1 MKIQFI
7 GATHEVTGSCTLLEV
22 GGRYYMVDCG
32 MEQGTDVFQNIPL
45 PVPAGAIEAVFLTH
59 AHIDHSGM
67 LPKLC
72 KDGFSGPIYATEAT
86 CDLCNIMLRDSA
98 HIQESE
104 VQWRNRKAERSGE
117 PLVEPTYTMN
127 DAMAAIKLLRPVR
140 YQELLQVA
148 EGIDLQMTDI
158 GHLLGSA
165 AIELWLT
172 ENGETRKIVFSGDVG
187 NTNQPLLNDPKTVEE
202 TDYLVIESTYGDRFH
217 SKARGDA
224 EAELSDCIQRA
235 FDRGGN
241 LVIPSFAVG
250 RTQEM
255 LYLIREIKQKGLV
268 TGHDGFPVYVDSPLA
283 VEATGIF
290 LQSHESNFAE
300 ETRGDVIAEF
310 AGYLQRA
317 LDRGGNVVIPSFAV
331 GRTQEMLYAIRE
343 IKQKGLV
350 KGHDGFP
357 VYVDSPLAVEATGI
371 FLQSHESNFD
381 PETLEVIRQGVNPI
395 WSKGVTLS
403 VTSEESKLINADL
416 QPKVIL
422 SASGMCEAGRIR
434 HHLKHNLW
442 RKESIVLFVG
452 YQAEHSL
459 GRKLQEGVKNVKL
472 FGEDI
477 AVHAEIATLHGT
489 SGHADKEGLL
499 NWLLSFRE
507 KPKLVFVNHGDDDS
521 CEAFRKT
528 LEEMGYRAEAPY
540 SGTEYDLL
548 TGKLTAYTEG
558 VKIDRAAAFKGSQRA
573 RQVYGELLA
582 AAEALLALVRT
593 RRGCTNKDNAK
604 LTAQIRSLI
613 EKWK

>member
-1 MKIQFI
+1 MKAQFI

-22 GGRYYMVDCG
+22 GGRYYLVDCG

-45 PVPAGAIEAVFLTH
+45 PVPANAIEAVFLTH

-72 KDGFSGPIYATEAT
+72 RDGFQGPIYATEAT
-86 CDLCNIMLRDSA
+86 CNLSNIMLRDSA

-104 VQWRNRKAERSGE
+104 AQWRSRKAERAGE
-117 PLVEPTYTMN
+117 PPVEPTYTMN
-127 DAMAAIKLLRPVR
+127 DAMTAIRLLRPCR
-140 YQELLQVA
+140 YQEVLQVA
-148 EGIDLQMTDI
+148 EGIILRMSDA

-172 ENGETRKIVFSGDVG
+172 EGAETRKIVFSGDVG
-187 NTNQPLLNDPKTVEE
+187 NTNQPLLNDPKPVKEA
-202 TDYLVIESTYGDRFH
+202 DYLVIESTYGDRLH
-217 SKARGDA
+217 AGNKGNAV
-224 EAELSDCIQRA
+224 AELADCIQRA

-241 LVIPSFAVG
+241 VVIPSFAVG

-255 LYLIREIKQKGLV
+255 LYAIREIKQKGLV

-290 LQSHESNFAE
+290 LQSHESNFDE
-300 ETRGDVIAEF
+300 ET
-310 AGYLQRA
+310 
-317 LDRGGNVVIPSFAV
+317 
-331 GRTQEMLYAIRE
+331 
-343 IKQKGLV
+343 
-350 KGHDGFP
+350 
-357 VYVDSPLAVEATGI
+357 LAV
-371 FLQSHESNFD
+371 
-381 PETLEVIRQGVNPI
+381 LEQGVNPI
-395 WSKGVTLS
+395 WSEGVTLS

-416 QPKVIL
+416 KPKVIL

-452 YQAEHSL
+452 FQAIGSL
-459 GRKLQEGVKNVKL
+459 GRKLQEGAKNVRL

-489 SGHADKEGLL
+489 SGHADKNGLL
-499 NWLLSFRE
+499 AFVAGFE
-507 KPKLVFVNHGDDDS
+507 KKPQMIFVNHGEDES

-528 LEEMGYRAEAPY
+528 LEDLGYCAQAPY

-548 TGKLTAYTEG
+548 TGKLTVYTEG
-558 VKIDRAAAFKGSQRA
+558 VKIDRAEAFRGNQRA

-582 AAEALLALVRT
+582 AAEALLALVKT
-593 RRGCTNKDNAK
+593 RKGRANKDNAK
-604 LTAQIRSLI
+604 MAAQIRGLI

>member
-1 MKIQFI
+1 MKVQFI

-22 GGRYYMVDCG
+22 GGRYYLVDCG

-45 PVPAGAIEAVFLTH
+45 PVPANAIEAVFLTH

-72 KDGFSGPIYATEAT
+72 KDGFSGAIYATEAT
-86 CDLCNIMLRDSA
+86 CALCNIMLRDSA

-104 VQWRNRKAERSGE
+104 AQWRSRKAERAGE
-117 PLVEPTYTMN
+117 PPVEPTYTTN
-127 DAMAAIKLLRPVR
+127 DALAAIKLLRPCK
-140 YQELLQVA
+140 YLEPLQVA
-148 EGIDLQMTDI
+148 EGIVLRMNDI

-172 ENGETRKIVFSGDVG
+172 EGVETRKIVFSGDVG
-187 NTNQPLLNDPKTVEE
+187 NTKQPLLNDPKAVEE
-202 TDYLVIESTYGDRFH
+202 TDYLVIESTYGNRYHD
-217 SKARGDA
+217 KARGNA
-224 EAELSDCIQRA
+224 VAELAECIQRA
-235 FDRGGN
+235 FD
-241 LVIPSFAVG
+241 
-250 RTQEM
+250 Q
-255 LYLIREIKQKGLV
+255 
-268 TGHDGFPVYVDSPLA
+268 
-283 VEATGIF
+283 
-290 LQSHESNFAE
+290 
-300 ETRGDVIAEF
+300 
-310 AGYLQRA
+310 
-317 LDRGGNVVIPSFAV
+317 GGNVVIPSFAV

-343 IKQKGLV
+343 IKQKGMV
-350 KGHDGFP
+350 TGHDNFP

-395 WSKGVTLS
+395 WSEGVTLS
-403 VTSEESKLINADL
+403 VTSDESKLINFDTR
-416 QPKVIL
+416 PKVIL

-452 YQAEHSL
+452 YQAEGSM
-459 GRKLQEGVKNVKL
+459 GRKLQEGAKNVKL

-499 NWLLSFRE
+499 SWLAGFRE
-507 KPKLVFVNHGDDDS
+507 KPKMVFVNHGDDAC
-521 CEAFRKT
+521 CEAFRAT
-528 LEEMGYRAEAPY
+528 LEEMGYYAEAPY

-558 VKIDRAAAFKGSQRA
+558 VKIDRSAAFKGSQRA
-573 RQVYGELLA
+573 RQVYSELLA
-582 AAEALLALVRT
+582 AAEELLALVKT
-593 RRGCTNKDNAK
+593 RKGCTNKDNAK
-604 LTAQIRSLI
+604 LTAQIRALI
-613 EKWK
+613 EKWR